1 MGGRPSEAV
10 PSVDLPR
17 PFPFGEVGPLPGRVR
32 ENAVPGVWSE
42 GSSDPA
48 GLFPADSIGEDERL
62 TAALPLT
69 QDGRRRPGHQR
80 SATPGVGPDPAAGG
94 EDDLDLLA
102 TKIQLILQEEARRH
116 GIDV

>member
-10 PSVDLPR
+10 PPVDLAR

-42 GSSDPA
+42 GSTDPA

-62 TAALPLT
+62 TAALPLP
-69 QDGRRRPGHQR
+69 QDGRRRPERQR
-80 SATPGVGPDPAAGG
+80 SATPDVGPDTAAGG
-94 EDDLDLLA
+94 EDDLDMLA